1 MSARRAPLGGEGGE
15 QGCSRP
21 TRGRVRIRIRG
32 KIGKH
37 RRGRGGARGRVG
49 GDEPRGD
56 GGVRR
61 ESDSNGP
68 VGGVRRRTESRL
80 GVVPT
85 PRSDGGV
92 CPRQSHGTVTSPV
105 KREARRFGS
114 GSRRGRRDDNRFIP
128 QSSAPARRFAIP
140 PCVVFTNHLVVVRS
154 CACLSL
160 RLSARVPK
168 PQKPGP
174 SPTLFRRSRRLD
186 PPIVSSSRPSLREP
200 ITHSRDHAVYH
211 PPTHG
216 YHHVT
221 VTVPRRAPW

>member
-21 TRGRVRIRIRG
+21 TRGRVRIWIRG

-37 RRGRGGARGRVG
+37 RRGRGGVRGRVG

-114 GSRRGRRDDNRFIP
+114 GSRRGRRDGHRFIP
-128 QSSAPARRFAIP
+128 QPRPVRPSSAPARRFAIP

-154 CACLSL
+154 CACLSP

-186 PPIVSSSRPSLREP
+186 PRSSLPRVRPFENQS
-200 ITHSRDHAVYH
+200 
-211 PPTHG
+211 PTHG
-216 YHHVT
+216 ITRCITHPLT
-221 VTVPRRAPW
+221 GITT